1 MSVIKKNIAASFA
14 GNIWQV
20 LIGIAFIP
28 VYIRLI
34 GIESYGL
41 IGFFVMLQGVFSILD
56 MGLSATL
63 TRELARLS
71 VLPDKNQEMRNL
83 VRTLEVIYWFLAV
96 LSGIIIVLA
105 APFMANHWLNA
116 SELSAQ
122 TIEQAIRLMGFAMAL
137 QWPAAFYSGGL
148 TGLQRQLTLNSIN
161 VGISTL
167 RSVGALLVLYFIAPT
182 VQAFFYWQIIASLA
196 NTTLLAFFL
205 WRYLPQTRSKATFE
219 KTLLRSVWRFAAG
232 LSGIAILSTI
242 FTQLDK
248 FILSKLLPLET
259 FAYYTVA
266 AVVAMNLIRLVSP
279 VFTAIYPRFT
289 QLVEL
294 DDQVAL
300 TVLYHKASQLI
311 SVLILPVALV
321 IAVFSYELLLLWTQ
335 SQVTAEATHLILS
348 ILICGTAVF
357 GLLHVPYA
365 LQLANGWTKLSLY
378 TNTMAILFYIP
389 MLVFMTYRFGPIGG
403 AISWLVLNL
412 GEMIVP
418 IYIMH
423 KRLLRGE
430 KWRWYWQDSFV
441 PFATCLSIVGVSRI
455 LLGEMESQLTMVIA
469 ILLVSLVTL
478 VGAVISTAT
487 TRIWTLSKLHSL
499 LAARRAQ
506 K

>member
-28 VYIRLI
+28 VYIKLI

-41 IGFFVMLQGVFSILD
+41 IGFFAMLQGVFSLLD

-71 VLPDKNQEMRNL
+71 VLPEKDQEMRNL
-83 VRTLEVIYWFLAV
+83 VRTLEVIYWCLAA
-96 LSGIIIVLA
+96 LSGTIVIIA

-122 TIEQAIRLMGFAMAL
+122 TIEQAIRMMGLAMAL

-148 TGLQRQLTLNSIN
+148 TGLQRQLTLNGIN
-161 VGISTL
+161 IGISTL
-167 RSVGALLVLYFIAPT
+167 RSVGAVLVLLFIAPT
-182 VQAFFYWQIIASLA
+182 VQAFFVWQIVASLF
-196 NTTLLAFFL
+196 NTALLAFFL
-205 WRYLPQTRSKATFE
+205 WRCLPQTMSKATFE
-219 KTLLRSVWRFAAG
+219 ATLLRSIWRFAAG

-248 FILSKLLPLET
+248 LILSKLLSLEA

-266 AVVAMNLIRLVSP
+266 AVVAMNLVRLVTP

-294 DDQVAL
+294 DDQAGL
-300 TVLYHKASQLI
+300 IALYHKASQLI

-321 IAVFSYELLLLWTQ
+321 IAAFSYELLLIWTQ
-335 SQVTAEATHLILS
+335 SQTTAEATHLILS
-348 ILICGTAVF
+348 ILICGTAIF

-365 LQLANGWTKLSLY
+365 LQLANGWTKLPLY
-378 TNTMAILFYIP
+378 TNTIAILFYIP
-389 MLVFMTYRFGPIGG
+389 MLVFMTYRFGAIGG
-403 AISWLVLNL
+403 AMSWLALNI

-418 IYIMH
+418 VYFMH
-423 KRLLRGE
+423 RRLLRDE
-430 KWRWYWQDSFV
+430 KWRWYWHDSFV
-441 PFATCLSIVGVSRI
+441 PFVVCLSIVGASRM
-455 LLGEMESQLTMVIA
+455 LLGEMESQLTMIFS
-469 ILLVSLVTL
+469 ILLVSLATL
-478 VGAVISTAT
+478 AGAVISTAT
-487 TRIWTLSKLHSL
+487 TRVWTLNKLQYL
-499 LAARRAQ
+499 LAARRV
-506 K
+506 